1 MYPNVKAEFARR
13 GLTLQTVADRMGISV
28 STLST
33 KMRFGGF
40 TLKEAK
46 QIKEIL
52 EVETPIE
59 ELFEE
64 ASE

>member
-1 MYPNVKAEFARR
+1 MYPNVKAEFARK
-13 GLTLQTVADRMGISV
+13 GLTLQMVADRMGISV

-33 KMRFGGF
+33 KIRNGGF

-52 EVETPIE
+52 EVNTPIE

-64 ASE
+64 AG